1 MTRARCATAQTK
13 SRSSV
18 TRQSRSET
26 LNMRNLIYPVSI
38 MIPALHD
45 LEPLLP
51 TLTGNAIHQPVLAEN
66 AAGAPA
72 LQGMLQ
78 RLRRAEA
85 FERNALDVADQFVD
99 PRAHPLVRL
108 LPVQIVVPAS
118 FGPCRLHAAF
128 SAASPRRP
136 SRIRSTCPGLHR
148 RSSATGVRRWQGCSA
163 GAPFPS

>member
-26 LNMRNLIYPVSI
+26 LNMGNLRHAASI

-51 TLTGNAIHQPVLAEN
+51 TLTGDAIHQPVLAEN

-78 RLRRAEA
+78 RLGPAMKMRAPGGPIYRWPRRCAA
-85 FERNALDVADQFVD
+85 AVSLRTRRNAGQ
-99 PRAHPLVRL
+99 RTRT
-108 LPVQIVVPAS
+108 
-118 FGPCRLHAAF
+118 AAA
-128 SAASPRRP
+128 SAANGAARASSEISEAPP
-136 SRIRSTCPGLHR
+136 S
-148 RSSATGVRRWQGCSA
+148 
-163 GAPFPS
+163 